1 MTNTKYE
8 LTDETHSLNP
18 RLRRI
23 RALVDIHEAGVKA
36 GDLGGWVET
45 EANLSV
51 YDSAWIYGN
60 ARVSGDAW
68 IYGNARVYDSA
79 WVSGNAWIYDS
90 ARVYGDARVSGDAR
104 VYGDARAQDRE
115 SILTAGPLSSE
126 GDHGTLV
133 RGTNAHIIVIG
144 CWSGTTDELRD
155 LASSDKWPSRAGA
168 EVRAKYA
175 PRLIAF
181 AALCDAQIALWNDSP
196 IIDRDAKEFE

>member
-1 MTNTKYE
+1 MANTKYE

-23 RALVDIHEAGVKA
+23 RALVDIPEAGVKA

-51 YDSAWIYGN
+51 YDSA
-60 ARVSGDAW
+60 RVSG
-68 IYGNARVYDSA
+68 N
-79 WVSGNAWIYDS
+79 
-90 ARVYGDARVSGDAR
+90 AR

-144 CWSGTTDELRD
+144 CWSGTTDGLRD